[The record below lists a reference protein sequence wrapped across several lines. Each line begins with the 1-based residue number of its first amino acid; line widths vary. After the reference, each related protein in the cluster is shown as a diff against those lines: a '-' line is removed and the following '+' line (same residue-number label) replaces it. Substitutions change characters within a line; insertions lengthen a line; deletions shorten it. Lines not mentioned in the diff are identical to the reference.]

1 MKRWKTTL
9 AVSAALSASLALA
22 EDFKTI
28 DGKEYKD
35 ATVSRVEADGLVLK
49 TKSGISKVYFVELPK
64 DVQERFH
71 YDAAKVAAKQNA
83 ALQQQKEAQ
92 RKARANA
99 AWEYNDV
106 PDKMGQHGVEHH
118 AWTNSVV
125 KGQARLV
132 LSYGDGQTSIILK
145 TDGVMNGDPEGGY
158 WAAVLDVRFDD
169 GPISRYEIHGAS
181 DNYREGFMVFIQSS
195 GNWEKISPQGFIAA
209 LRNAQVVRIRVPMH
223 GEGETVFTFNVA
235 GLQW

>member
-1 MKRWKTTL
+1 M
-9 AVSAALSASLALA
+9 
-22 EDFKTI
+22 
-28 DGKEYKD
+28 
-35 ATVSRVEADGLVLK
+35 
-49 TKSGISKVYFVELPK
+49 PK

-83 ALQQQKEAQ
+83 ALQQQEEAQ

-118 AWTNSVV
+118 AWTNSVE

-145 TDGVMNGDPEGGY
+145 TDGVVNGDPEGGY

-169 GPISRYEIHGAS
+169 GPI
-181 DNYREGFMVFIQSS
+181 
-195 GNWEKISPQGFIAA
+195 
-209 LRNAQVVRIRVPMH
+209 
-223 GEGETVFTFNVA
+223 
-235 GLQW
+235 